1 MPTISAQDMDIEIN
15 DGVWRLYPKA
25 ERLKPSILFETVQ
38 GSGLLNYKS
47 AFGDAIGLPG
57 NRLSTA
63 YVRAVV
69 VGYEP
74 KSLRWLL
81 GLHIADNP
89 EEKPR
94 WVSLV
99 RWEQAPNHKYANDA
113 QQAGRA
119 LAEFIGCPLKI
130 FGVKKIP
137 TVRPTGPLEQH
148 ERQDVDVENTKARA
162 QKVILPL
169 EYEGLW
175 LGESRSKGLTL
186 RVPKHGAVSQAGQ
199 IAPAYQLCEVDTTKA
214 LIKLVPPTGLLGG
227 FFGGPRGREI
237 SFKQVRN
244 IEVRHMVETISDT
257 RKDDENNML
266 VEVST
271 VTHSWRVYLTL
282 RDENILL
289 AITQHTTTSDLNRR
303 RTEASMTS
311 TGVIDYQANVSHY
324 RRLEEDQ
331 RLMRLA
337 AYWSESA
344 AYVLAAAMER
354 PVAFTKVGNDII
366 S

>member
-1 MPTISAQDMDIEIN
+1 MPTIPAQDMDIEVS
-15 DGVWRLYPKA
+15 DGFWRLYPKSD
-25 ERLKPSILFETVQ
+25 RLKPSVLFETVQ

-47 AFGDAIGLPG
+47 AFGDAVGLPG
-57 NRLSTA
+57 NRISTA

-81 GLHIADNP
+81 GLHIANAPD
-89 EEKPR
+89 EKPR

-99 RWEQAPNHKYANDA
+99 RWEQAPNHKYANEA

-137 TVRPTGPLEQH
+137 TARSTGPLEQH
-148 ERQDVDVENTKARA
+148 ERQDIDLDTVKSYAH
-162 QKVILPL
+162 KVALPL

-175 LGESRSKGLTL
+175 LGDSRSKGLTL
-186 RVPKHGAVSQAGQ
+186 RVPKHTANAQAGQ
-199 IAPAYQLCEVDTTKA
+199 IAPAYQLCEVDTNKA
-214 LIKLVPPTGLLGG
+214 VIKLVPPTGLLGG
-227 FFGGPRGREI
+227 FFGGTRGREI
-237 SFKQVRN
+237 TFKMVRN
-244 IEVRHMVETISDT
+244 LEVRHVIETISDT
-257 RKDDENNML
+257 RKDEDNNML

-271 VTHSWRVYLTL
+271 TTHSWRLYLTL

-289 AITQHTTTSDLNRR
+289 ALTQHTTTSDLNRR
-303 RTEASMTS
+303 RTEAAMTS
-311 TGVIDYQANVSHY
+311 TGIIDYQANVSHY

-331 RLMRLA
+331 RQMRLA
-337 AYWSESA
+337 EHWSASA
-344 AYVLAAAMER
+344 AYVIAAAIER
-354 PVAFTKVGNDII
+354 PVVLTKVGNDII

>member
-1 MPTISAQDMDIEIN
+1 MPTIPAQDMDIEIN
-15 DGVWRLYPKA
+15 DGVWRLYPKSD
-25 ERLKPSILFETVQ
+25 RLKPSVLFETIQ

-81 GLHIADNP
+81 GLHIVNAP

-99 RWEQAPNHKYANDA
+99 RWEQAPNHKYANEA

-137 TVRPTGPLEQH
+137 TARSTGPLEQH
-148 ERQDVDVENTKARA
+148 ERQDIDVDKVAARA
-162 QKVILPL
+162 QNVTLPI

-175 LGESRSKGLTL
+175 LGDSRSKGLTL
-186 RVPKHGAVSQAGQ
+186 RVPKLAAASQAGQ
-199 IAPAYQLCEVDTTKA
+199 IAPAYQLCEVDPAKE

-227 FFGGPRGREI
+227 FFGGPRGREVA
-237 SFKQVRN
+237 FKQVRN
-244 IEVRHMVETISDT
+244 IEARHMVETTSDT
-257 RKDDENNML
+257 RKDEENNML

-271 VTHSWRVYLTL
+271 TTHSWRVYLTL

-289 AITQHTTTSDLNRR
+289 AITQHTTSSDLNRR
-303 RTEASMTS
+303 RTEAAMTS
-311 TGVIDYQANVSHY
+311 TGIIDYQANVSHF

-331 RLMRLA
+331 RQMRLA
-337 AYWSESA
+337 EFWAESA
-344 AYVLAAAMER
+344 AYVLAATMQR
-354 PVAFTKVGNDII
+354 PVVLTKVGNDII
-366 S
+366 N